1 MQKEKSGKIG
11 FKHKTPYRSAFL
23 IVLAVSLSIFSACG
37 TGGTGAAGM
46 NSELTHVETLSE
58 DTATEPAATQ
68 TAEPAAAQTAEP
80 ATPQTTADTATDG
93 AVTDTALEGN
103 SEEQQ
108 EEEDMSN
115 PTLLYQ
121 GHASLRIVTGEGKVI
136 YIDPFAGE
144 GYDLPADIILQ
155 THGHFDHGDMSK
167 ISSQNAGCTVIT
179 HKDALVKGD
188 YKCFDFGYVKVE
200 AVEAGYNKNHD
211 KKNCVGYILT
221 FSNGV
226 TLYASGDTSKTE
238 QMPELKER
246 NLDYAFFC
254 CDGVYN
260 MDVKEAVECA
270 ELVGAKVSIPYHTG
284 SASVTPYDA
293 DNAAKFD
300 APGAL
305 LLKPGEELELK

>member
-23 IVLAVSLSIFSACG
+23 IVLAVSLSLFSACG

-68 TAEPAAAQTAEP
+68 AAEP
-80 ATPQTTADTATDG
+80 ATSQTTADTAAESTT
-93 AVTDTALEGN
+93 ATDTALEGN

-246 NLDYAFFC
+246 GLDYAFFC